1 MRLPTLCTQINV
13 HVFETHKLKAIKKEE
28 GEAKLA
34 DVAIIILLEKQQEM

>member
-1 MRLPTLCTQINV
+1 MYMYL
-13 HVFETHKLKAIKKEE
+13 KLIKKEE